1 MGILTFDI
9 TCPHCL
15 RENAVLEGWAEL
27 RINAEPLVNVAFS
40 CRSCFQAGIAIVK
53 MNNPGGYLPRAKSRQ
68 NNDVNVIIPGN
79 AEYQLVDIFPKPVT
93 LSAPD
98 HTPHRAAM
106 AFVEAKDNLGRGRF
120 DTSVMLC
127 RKVLDIATREL
138 LGNDSKDEKLVKRI
152 SMLHGKGLITDQ
164 MKEWAH
170 IVRIDSNGA
179 VHSDEEFSKEDA
191 QEMIGFTEVFLLYAF
206 TLPDMVENKKQNQ

>member
-27 RINAEPLVNVAFS
+27 RINAEPFVNVAFS
-40 CRSCFQAGIAIVK
+40 CRSCSQAGIAIVAMK
-53 MNNPGGYLPRAKSRQ
+53 IPSGHLPRAKARQ
-68 NNDVNVIIPGN
+68 NNDINVIIPGSPD
-79 AEYQLVDIFPKPVT
+79 YQLVDIFPKPVT
-93 LSAPD
+93 LNAPE
-98 HTPHRAAM
+98 HTPQRAAM

-191 QEMIGFTEVFLLYAF
+191 QEMISFTEVFLLYAF
-206 TLPDMVENKKQNQ
+206 TLPDMVANKKQNQ

>member
-27 RINAEPLVNVAFS
+27 RINAGPLVNVAFC
-40 CRSCFQAGIAIVK
+40 CRSCFQSGIAIVK

-79 AEYQLVDIFPKPVT
+79 TEYQLIDIIPKPTT
-93 LSAPD
+93 LNAPD
-98 HTPHRAAM
+98 HTPPRAAM
-106 AFVEAKDNLGRGRF
+106 AFIEAKDNLGRCRF

-206 TLPDMVENKKQNQ
+206 TLPDMVDNKKQNQ

>member
-1 MGILTFDI
+1 
-9 TCPHCL
+9 
-15 RENAVLEGWAEL
+15 
-27 RINAEPLVNVAFS
+27 
-40 CRSCFQAGIAIVK
+40 
-53 MNNPGGYLPRAKSRQ
+53 MNNPGGYLPRAKARLS
-68 NNDVNVIIPGN
+68 NDVNVIIPGTTD
-79 AEYQLVDIFPKPVT
+79 YQLIDVFPKPVS

-98 HTPHRAAM
+98 HTPPRAAM

-206 TLPDMVENKKQNQ
+206 TLPDMVESKKQNQ